1 MSKLIQQPVVKQ
13 LFVELPKIKVLSR
26 PHDARSEITVYVK
39 GFLAEGDTPD
49 NFADWMHSH
58 RLLVLSKNWA
68 PAALGFSWP
77 SGTASVPVPVATLA
91 SAGYLLASN
100 IRRLSQLRL
109 PTPATMLGA
118 VAVDVGLH
126 AGRLAYQFNTATTES
141 KQRAEIFALRLLRL
155 RSEHENVRIVAHS
168 LGCRHVVEAISNLNA
183 DERPD
188 SVHLCAPALLPED
201 ILKLI
206 QPETGGL
213 AKEKTNIYFSGKDM
227 TLGILLR
234 AILGGSRPLGEVG
247 ISPNIPIDKSVELI
261 DASSSLGFF
270 SHTDYADKFHFMAR

>member
-1 MSKLIQQPVVKQ
+1 VNKNNHTTFAHRTIGS
-13 LFVELPKIKVLSR
+13 
-26 PHDARSEITVYVK
+26 HHA

-77 SGTASVPVPVATLA
+77 SGTASIPVPVATLA
-91 SAGYLLASN
+91 SAGYLVASN

-141 KQRAEIFALRLLRL
+141 KERAEIFALRLLRL

-168 LGCRHVVEAISNLNA
+168 LGCRHVVEAISKLNI
-183 DERPD
+183 DERY
-188 SVHLCAPALLPED
+188 L
-201 ILKLI
+201 
-206 QPETGGL
+206 
-213 AKEKTNIYFSGKDM
+213 Y
-227 TLGILLR
+227 
-234 AILGGSRPLGEVG
+234 
-247 ISPNIPIDKSVELI
+247 
-261 DASSSLGFF
+261 
-270 SHTDYADKFHFMAR
+270 